1 MAILKAGRPTN
12 RKEKILAAVREK
24 EERTTRLNMNIP
36 KSFHKKLKQRAL
48 DENITV
54 NELAM
59 KALSKYIG
67 E

>member
-54 NELAM
+54 TELAM